1 MDVVSISIEHPR
13 LMRKISCLGMEDSLF
28 KTREDSLQHPSIIFD
43 DMSVNDVALDMQDM
57 LTVASDP
64 TDSGVDPFDAQIVST
79 VNPTSLPPLKSRR
92 SKTSR
97 SSFNDP
103 KDTARRQGCE
113 GYSGGVIFDEH
124 DQNHQSTQSLTVDDL
139 IEVRYPASHNSSPRG
154 CGSRRGRQGDECS
167 RDVSLPALEVTT
179 FVQQKS
185 IKSQSSDRERI
196 ETFHE
201 SLCSLMSSSQ
211 SLSLCTSDDIQ
222 NSSNVEYSP
231 PRQGQDFGGSNSDVL
246 ILMTISRSLTE
257 QLSLSKESFTNTPSR
272 LGSSECRIRTH
283 TGSRGSPTPSVGDTS
298 ARAVLPLYQ
307 PPAPGTTERVVAY
320 ERRALP
326 SLGEL
331 FLYP

>member
-1 MDVVSISIEHPR
+1 MDVASISIEHPR

-64 TDSGVDPFDAQIVST
+64 TDSGVERFDAETVNA
-79 VNPTSLPPLKSRR
+79 VNPTSLPPLMSRR
-92 SKTSR
+92 PKTSR
-97 SSFNDP
+97 SSFSDS
-103 KDTARRQGCE
+103 KDTTRRAGSII
-113 GYSGGVIFDEH
+113 GDEH
-124 DQNHQSTQSLTVDDL
+124 DQNHQSIQSLTVEDL
-139 IEVRYPASHNSSPRG
+139 IGVRCPASLNSSPRG
-154 CGSRRGRQGDECS
+154 YGSRRKRQEDDRS
-167 RDVSLPALEVTT
+167 RELSLPALDASKV
-179 FVQQKS
+179 VQQKS
-185 IKSQSSDRERI
+185 IQRHSSERERI

-211 SLSLCTSDDIQ
+211 SLSLCTPDDIQ
-222 NSSNVEYSP
+222 NSHHVEYSP
-231 PRQGQDFGGSNSDVL
+231 PRQCQDFGGSNSDVL

-257 QLSLSKESFTNTPSR
+257 QLSLSKESFTNSPSL
-272 LGSSECRIRTH
+272 LGSNQRRLRTD
-283 TGSRGSPTPSVGDTS
+283 TGSHVSPTPSLCDTS

-307 PPAPGTTERVVAY
+307 PPAPATTERVVTY